1 MGKIVEQFD
10 YVVGVDTH
18 ARTHTYTLVA
28 AATGV
33 VAGTE
38 TFPTSAAGI
47 GRAIAWL
54 RRRSSGSGRPVF
66 AAVEGTSSYG
76 AKLTEALQHEQIPV
90 GEIRPP
96 AKSSRAH
103 GGKSDPIDAE
113 AAARFAL
120 ARDDGQIAQP
130 RTGGKRQAL
139 RVLLAARHLI
149 DGQRTANR
157 NALTALLR
165 VIDLGVDVRR
175 PITARQLEEIRG
187 WRARASDDTATTIA
201 RQEARRLAAA
211 IQGADQEL
219 NENRTSLLE
228 LAEELAP
235 GLQTTAGVGPVTAA
249 IIVCAYSHPGRV
261 RNEAAFAALGG
272 VAPLPASSGNTTR
285 HRLSRSGDRQLN
297 RAFDVIARTRM
308 SCDPTTRAYV
318 ERARA
323 TGKSSR
329 EIRRNLKRYISPQ
342 IFRQLHALAT

>member
-1 MGKIVEQFD
+1 MSRIAEQFD

-18 ARTHTYTLVA
+18 ARTHTYTLVSTT
-28 AATGV
+28 TGV
-33 VAGTE
+33 IAGTD
-38 TFPTSAAGI
+38 TFPTSATGMR
-47 GRAIAWL
+47 RAIAWI
-54 RRRSSGSGRPVF
+54 RRRSSGGRVF

-76 AKLTEALQHEQIPV
+76 AKLTDALLAEQIPV

-96 AKSSRAH
+96 SKSSRAH

-120 ARDDGQIAQP
+120 ARDDGEIARP
-130 RTGGKRQAL
+130 RAHGKRQAL

-165 VIDLGVDVRR
+165 VVELGLDVRR
-175 PITARQLEEIRG
+175 PITARQLEEVRG
-187 WRARASDDTATTIA
+187 WRAHPSDDTATAIA
-201 RQEARRLAAA
+201 RKEAHRLAVA
-211 IQGADQEL
+211 IDEADQQL
-219 NENRTSLLE
+219 TDNRAALLE

-235 GLQTTAGVGPVTAA
+235 GLQTTTGVGPVTAA

-318 ERARA
+318 QRAKA

-329 EIRRNLKRYISPQ
+329 EIRRNLKRYISRQ
-342 IFRQLHALAT
+342 IFRQLHALTA